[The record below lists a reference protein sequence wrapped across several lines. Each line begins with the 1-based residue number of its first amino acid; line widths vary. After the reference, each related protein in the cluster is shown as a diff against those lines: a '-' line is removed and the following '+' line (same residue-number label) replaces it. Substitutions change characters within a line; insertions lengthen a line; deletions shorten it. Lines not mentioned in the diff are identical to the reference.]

1 MRRQAA
7 VRWRAAH
14 QSLRTV
20 IPALLVFWLVIP
32 LTPLLLLAG
41 ASRWSGTS
49 RLPQDLG
56 LRGWQ
61 EALDA
66 GMIAALA
73 RSGLLGAAVAL
84 IATPLGVMAGRALGW
99 RLLRRP
105 ALPSVVLLG
114 PVVLAPFAVAMGLDV
129 VILRLGVPG
138 EVAVVLVLSVFAL
151 PYTTFTM
158 RATYLGLDPAL
169 EDQARVLGASSRQ
182 ARRRVTLPAA
192 ATGLVTATGLARTG
206 SQDSGLLLQHRV
218 QSEIGGPHGESCVGQ
233 REHTQDKDHSQFP
246 RNSQTQDDD
255 IKTHRDHERCQHDR
269 PEKHD
274 RWKRW
279 SAQQPP
285 PQRPSR
291 HHPERC
297 RDQRDRHSQ
306 EAGPG

>member
-32 LTPLLLLAG
+32 LTPLLLWAG

-158 RATYLGLDPAL
+158 RATYLGLDPA
-169 EDQARVLGASSRQ
+169 
-182 ARRRVTLPAA
+182 
-192 ATGLVTATGLARTG
+192 TGLAFLVGWSDYAVT
-206 SQDSGLLLQHRV
+206 LL
-218 QSEIGGPHGESCVGQ
+218 IGGGQ
-233 REHTQDKDHSQFP
+233 IVTAPMLIGSSAAGSGNDALTSTLALSASLPPLMALAVFTCAASRRRTAVHS
-246 RNSQTQDDD
+246 
-255 IKTHRDHERCQHDR
+255 
-269 PEKHD
+269 
-274 RWKRW
+274 
-279 SAQQPP
+279 
-285 PQRPSR
+285 
-291 HHPERC
+291 
-297 RDQRDRHSQ
+297 
-306 EAGPG
+306 

>member
-1 MRRQAA
+1 
-7 VRWRAAH
+7 VRWRAPH
-14 QSLRTV
+14 QPLRTV
-20 IPALLVFWLVIP
+20 MSTLLVFWLVIP
-32 LTPLLLLAG
+32 LTPLLLWAG

-56 LRGWQ
+56 LREWQ

-66 GMIAALA
+66 GIIAALA

-129 VILRLGVPG
+129 VVLRLGVPG
-138 EVAVVLVLSVFAL
+138 EVAAVLVLSVFAL

-169 EDQARVLGASSRQ
+169 EEQARVLGASSRQ

-192 ATGLVTATGLARTG
+192 TTGLVTAAGLAFLVGWSDYAVT
-206 SQDSGLLLQHRV
+206 LL
-218 QSEIGGPHGESCVGQ
+218 IGGGQ
-233 REHTQDKDHSQFP
+233 IVTAPMLIGS
-246 RNSQTQDDD
+246 
-255 IKTHRDHERCQHDR
+255 
-269 PEKHD
+269 
-274 RWKRW
+274 
-279 SAQQPP
+279 SAAGSGNDALTSTLAISASLPP
-285 PQRPSR
+285 LVALAVFAYAASR
-291 HHPERC
+291 STAAR
-297 RDQRDRHSQ
+297 
-306 EAGPG
+306 

>member
-1 MRRQAA
+1 MR
-7 VRWRAAH
+7 WGAAH
-14 QSLRTV
+14 QLRRTV
-20 IPALLVFWLVIP
+20 ISALLVFWLVIP
-32 LTPLLLLAG
+32 LTPLLLWAG
-41 ASRWSGTS
+41 AARWSGTS

-61 EALDA
+61 AALDA

-169 EDQARVLGASSRQ
+169 EEQARVLGASSRQ

-192 ATGLVTATGLARTG
+192 TTGLVTATGLAFLVGWSDYAVT
-206 SQDSGLLLQHRV
+206 LL
-218 QSEIGGPHGESCVGQ
+218 IGGGQ
-233 REHTQDKDHSQFP
+233 IVTAPMLIGSSAAGSGNDALTSTLALSASLPPLVALAIFIYAASRRRTAAHS
-246 RNSQTQDDD
+246 
-255 IKTHRDHERCQHDR
+255 
-269 PEKHD
+269 
-274 RWKRW
+274 
-279 SAQQPP
+279 
-285 PQRPSR
+285 
-291 HHPERC
+291 
-297 RDQRDRHSQ
+297 
-306 EAGPG
+306 